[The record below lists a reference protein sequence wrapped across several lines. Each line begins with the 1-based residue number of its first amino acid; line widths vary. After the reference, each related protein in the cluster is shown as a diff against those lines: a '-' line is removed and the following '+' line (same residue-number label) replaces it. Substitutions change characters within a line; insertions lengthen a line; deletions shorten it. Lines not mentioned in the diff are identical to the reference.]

1 MSSEPE
7 QKLEQKQDLSSTERE
22 EVHSWSYRRRVAPR
36 SRSIATKSLSREE
49 IQVGATLALDDAEP
63 TSRPRTRGDCRYG
76 PRPCPWVSC
85 RHHLYLDVNP
95 RTGTLK
101 INFPHLDLSDMPET
115 CALDAADRGG
125 LTLDTIG
132 QLMNLTRERV
142 RQMERVALLGARC
155 TAVENRLDRDRGQ

>member
-1 MSSEPE
+1 MSP
-7 QKLEQKQDLSSTERE
+7 KLEQEQVLPSVEANE
-22 EVHSWSYRRRVAPR
+22 FCSWSCRRRMAPR

-49 IQVGATLALDDAEP
+49 IQAGATLALADGAEVVD
-63 TSRPRTRGDCRYG
+63 RPRTRGDCKHG
-76 PRPCPWVSC
+76 PRPCPWVGC

-101 INFPHLDLSDMPET
+101 INFPHLDLSEMPET

-142 RQMERVALLGARC
+142 RQMERMALLDARC
-155 TAVENRLDRDRGQ
+155 TATERRLDRDQRQ